1 MCLERRLI
9 YKRRG
14 ERNFNQK
21 NGKHNMSTQKPSG
34 KGLMLLAVWAVICY
48 CLFPLPVNLII
59 CFIGIIIFA
68 FFIALTKV
76 GAKNTIIQE
85 QVPPPPI
92 PEPEKTEPKPPDK
105 NRPKITVKLDK

>member
-59 CFIGIIIFA
+59 CFIGIIIFDL
-68 FFIALTKV
+68 FITLAEMGRNNITV
-76 GAKNTIIQE
+76 RQ
-85 QVPPPPI
+85 QMPPSD
-92 PEPEKTEPKPPDK
+92 PEPEESKPKPR
-105 NRPKITVKLDK
+105 NRSRPKITVKLDK